1 MGSFA
6 TNAWLLDQQYNDKMR
21 AVADARK
28 TRTFEQ
34 LTPQEVAQWQQQWGT
49 GSVMPDMATQ
59 KTAWTGQRD
68 YQAAN
73 LAKGSMYNPTPAPAP
88 TTNAM
93 SMPSQTPTTGS
104 QPATPASPWDTQPK
118 PMQPTAGTKRA
129 GDMGYKPQPMQ
140 PAQPDHF
147 GYGETRLP
155 GNSATP
161 EQLAAL
167 NAQYGTQQTSGTGTN
182 AFQLPQGFN
191 IRTGSTDPN
200 DPTGQNAQVYGT
212 NYFPGGLPG
221 FETITNAAQFNA
233 LSPDQ
238 QGSYREALYLA
249 NQRAHGQGPQVGGV
263 VPPLPGDPVG
273 QPGYTPGQATPGVTP
288 GGPPPPAQQ
297 PPPPAAPPGGGQTQP
312 TNQQYQFP
320 NNFSFPA
327 FSYNQVEDY
336 KQNPAYQSQLKDSE
350 RALNRRL
357 LSMGRSDSTGGINA
371 FATNQRQLGAE
382 FEQKAYERAVTE
394 DNNAYG
400 RAREQNMTEFDRA
413 NQVNK
418 LLYDRDYQERVLSYD
433 QKFRENERQYG
444 RAKAEE
450 QLAYDRQW
458 NEDAREYSYWK
469 YLVDVGLRA
478 AGAPSA

>member
-6 TNAWLLDQQYNDKMR
+6 TNAWMLDQQYNDKMR

-28 TRTFEQ
+28 TRTFDQ

-118 PMQPTAGTKRA
+118 PVTQKSGVTPTGQLPVGQQYPMVGTN
-129 GDMGYKPQPMQ
+129 Q
-140 PAQPDHF
+140 PAP
-147 GYGETRLP
+147 P
-155 GNSATP
+155 
-161 EQLAAL
+161 
-167 NAQYGTQQTSGTGTN
+167 QQTAGTN

-191 IRTGSTDPN
+191 VRTGSTDPN
-200 DPTGQNAQVYGT
+200 DPKGQNAQVYGA

-221 FETITNAAQFNA
+221 FEGITNAAQFNA

-288 GGPPPPAQQ
+288 GGPPPIAAQPA
-297 PPPPAAPPGGGQTQP
+297 PPVQPPGGGQTQP

-413 NQVNK
+413 AQVNK
-418 LLYDRDYQERVLSYD
+418 LLYDRDYQERVLSYE